1 MIKTYSKKYPNLF
14 WLTVVVVSL
23 PFIFIGLTESVKN
36 ESSRTIISDLY
47 SPSYNLIATIALVI
61 AAKTSRRISKRLSL
75 GWGILAIAH
84 FSFTLG
90 EIIWAVLEL
99 GLKKPPFPS
108 IANGAF
114 LLFYPLYFIG
124 ITILPYKR
132 LRTVEWLKRSLDIC
146 IVMIAAILV
155 FWIFLI
161 GPIIGSENTTSF
173 LEKILA
179 AAYPVGDLILL
190 FGLLVIIYY
199 RSEKFILGSIWILA
213 LGLLAMIVTDSIFS
227 YQSILGTY
235 IRGGFLD
242 LGWVIARAVTALAGI
257 YQAIASQT
265 FKEEDTLPLKSV
277 IIREKISKVLAYL
290 PYFWVVCAYLLLQ
303 TSHNSE
309 FPINSSILFIGVG
322 CVIGFVILR
331 QIFALSE
338 INLLLSRLKK
348 SLDERNLQSAELN
361 KTNQDLQQEIT
372 KRKSVE
378 EQLLHD
384 ALHDGL
390 TGLANRVLFLDR
402 LGHAIEVAKREPE
415 FHYSVLLL
423 DIDNFKNINDSLGH
437 IAGDRILIEIAQ
449 RIKNCI
455 RSIDTVARFGGDEF
469 VILLEHTVDNN
480 HAILE
485 ADRILA
491 AIQSPFLHKGK
502 EVMITSSIGIVGG
515 DSEYTNS
522 EGILRD
528 VDIALYKAKGMGKAR
543 YEIFTVDMRD
553 SAMSKLEIESD
564 LHLAIANSE
573 FYLTYQPLYALEKNN
588 IIGMEAL
595 IRWRHPSHGLIMPTE
610 FIHIA
615 EESGLIIQIGDWVL
629 REACSQLK
637 KWHTEYPEL
646 DYLSMNINISG
657 KQVIQADFVDKVIEI
672 LRATGVNP
680 KRLKLEITENAFIA
694 SQNSVNQTLSDLRK
708 IGIDFVIDD
717 FGTGYS
723 SLAYLNNFSVK
734 TIKIDKS
741 FIDEIVESEKGYEI
755 IKTIIL
761 MTKGIGIDTVAEG
774 IENIEQLQKLKALNC
789 IYGQGFYFSEP
800 IEANLLDTIL
810 RNQVEKNA
818 S

>member
-1 MIKTYSKKYPNLF
+1 
-14 WLTVVVVSL
+14 
-23 PFIFIGLTESVKN
+23 
-36 ESSRTIISDLY
+36 
-47 SPSYNLIATIALVI
+47 
-61 AAKTSRRISKRLSL
+61 
-75 GWGILAIAH
+75 
-84 FSFTLG
+84 
-90 EIIWAVLEL
+90 
-99 GLKKPPFPS
+99 
-108 IANGAF
+108 
-114 LLFYPLYFIG
+114 
-124 ITILPYKR
+124 
-132 LRTVEWLKRSLDIC
+132 
-146 IVMIAAILV
+146 
-155 FWIFLI
+155 
-161 GPIIGSENTTSF
+161 
-173 LEKILA
+173 
-179 AAYPVGDLILL
+179 
-190 FGLLVIIYY
+190 
-199 RSEKFILGSIWILA
+199 
-213 LGLLAMIVTDSIFS
+213 
-227 YQSILGTY
+227 
-235 IRGGFLD
+235 
-242 LGWVIARAVTALAGI
+242 
-257 YQAIASQT
+257 
-265 FKEEDTLPLKSV
+265 
-277 IIREKISKVLAYL
+277 
-290 PYFWVVCAYLLLQ
+290 
-303 TSHNSE
+303 
-309 FPINSSILFIGVG
+309 
-322 CVIGFVILR
+322 
-331 QIFALSE
+331 
-338 INLLLSRLKK
+338 
-348 SLDERNLQSAELN
+348 
-361 KTNQDLQQEIT
+361 
-372 KRKSVE
+372 
-378 EQLLHD
+378 
-384 ALHDGL
+384 
-390 TGLANRVLFLDR
+390 
-402 LGHAIEVAKREPE
+402 
-415 FHYSVLLL
+415 L

-449 RIKNCI
+449 RLKNCI

-491 AIQSPFLHKGK
+491 EIQSPFIQKGK

-515 DSEYTNS
+515 DSEYANS

-553 SAMSKLEIESD
+553 SAMSKVEIESD

-573 FYLTYQPLYALEKNN
+573 FYLTYQPLYSLEKNN

-615 EESGLIIQIGDWVL
+615 EESGSIIQIGDWVL

-657 KQVIQADFVDKVIEI
+657 KQVIQTDFVDKVKEI

-694 SQNSVNQTLSDLRK
+694 SQNSVNQSLLDLRK
-708 IGIDFVIDD
+708 MGIDFVIDD

-774 IENIEQLQKLKALNC
+774 KENIEQLQKLKALHC

-800 IEANLLDTIL
+800 VEANLLDTIL
-810 RNQVEKNA
+810 RNQVDRTA
-818 S
+818 P

>member
-1 MIKTYSKKYPNLF
+1 LIKTYSKKYPKLF
-14 WLTVVVVSL
+14 WLTVVVVLL
-23 PFIFIGLTESVKN
+23 PFIFIGLTEFVKN
-36 ESSRTIISDLY
+36 ESSRTVISDLY
-47 SPSYNLIATIALVI
+47 SPSYNLIATIILVI
-61 AAKTSRRISKRLSL
+61 AAKASSRISKRLSL

-84 FSFTLG
+84 LSFTLG
-90 EIIWAVLEL
+90 DIIWAVLEL
-99 GLKKPPFPS
+99 GLKKSPFPS
-108 IANGAF
+108 IANGAY

-161 GPIIGSENTTSF
+161 GPIIGSGNTTSF
-173 LEKILA
+173 LEKSLS

-227 YQSILGTY
+227 YQSILGIY
-235 IRGGFLD
+235 KSGEFLD
-242 LGWVIARAVTALAGI
+242 LGWVIARALTALAGI
-257 YQAIASQT
+257 YQAIACQT

-277 IIREKISKVLAYL
+277 IIREKISQVLAYL
-290 PYFWVVCAYLLLQ
+290 PYFWVVGAYLLLQ
-303 TSHNSE
+303 TNHNSE

-372 KRKSVE
+372 KRKNVE

-390 TGLANRVLFLDR
+390 TGLANRVLFMDR

-437 IAGDRILIEIAQ
+437 IAGDQILIEIAQ
-449 RIKNCI
+449 RLKNCI

-469 VILLEHTVDNN
+469 VILLEHTVNN
-480 HAILE
+480 NNAILG
-485 ADRILA
+485 ADRILFE
-491 AIQSPFLHKGK
+491 IQSPFIQKGK
-502 EVMITSSIGIVGG
+502 EVIITCSIGIVEG

-522 EGILRD
+522 EDILRD

-553 SAMSKLEIESD
+553 SAMSILEIESD
-564 LHLAIANSE
+564 LRLAVTNSE
-573 FYLTYQPLYALEKNN
+573 FFLTYQPLYSLEKNN

-615 EESGLIIQIGDWVL
+615 EESGSIIQIGDWVL
-629 REACSQLK
+629 RVACSQLK

-657 KQVIQADFVDKVIEI
+657 KQVIQMDFVDKVKEI

-680 KRLKLEITENAFIA
+680 KKLKLEITENAFIA
-694 SQNSVNQTLSDLRK
+694 SQNLVNQTLSDLRK
-708 IGIDFVIDD
+708 MGIDFVIDD

-723 SLAYLNNFSVK
+723 SLAYLKNFSVK

-741 FIDEIVESEKGYEI
+741 FIDEIVDGDKGYEI

-761 MTKGIGIDTVAEG
+761 MTQGIGIDTVAEG
-774 IENIEQLQKLKALNC
+774 IENIEQLQKLRALNC

-800 IEANLLDTIL
+800 VEARLFDKIL
-810 RNQVEKNA
+810 CNQVDMTVP
-818 S
+818 